1 MIRHAKTAVQAARG
15 RRPARS
21 SAPAIA
27 AMLVVVFAAV
37 VGFGVYQA
45 QQPGEDEVVIPPGA
59 TARGV
64 PVGPPNAPVTVDVYV
79 DFQCPACRRYEAI
92 AGDTLDQLAESGTAR
107 VVYHPLAYLD
117 RFSSTQYSSRSSAA
131 AGCAAA
137 AGVFPGFAE
146 RLFAEQPPEGG
157 DGLPAQR
164 LIELGVAAGAD
175 RDEFAACVRDERYGA
190 WTDQLTNT
198 ALRQG
203 VTATPTVLVNG
214 QKVELTVA
222 ALQQAVKRA
231 A

>member
-1 MIRHAKTAVQAARG
+1 V
-15 RRPARS
+15 
-21 SAPAIA
+21 
-27 AMLVVVFAAV
+27 LVVVFAAV

-45 QQPGEDEVVIPPGA
+45 QQPDEGEVVIPPNA
-59 TARGV
+59 TAQGV
-64 PVGPPNAPVTVDVYV
+64 PVGPSDAPVTVDVYV
-79 DFQCPACRRYEAI
+79 DFQCPACRRYEGI
-92 AGDTLDQLAESGTAR
+92 AGDILDHLADSGAAQ

-117 RFSSTQYSSRSSAA
+117 RFSSTQYSSRASAA

-137 AGVFPGFAE
+137 EGVFPAFAE

-175 RDEFAACVRDERYGA
+175 RDEFATCVRDDRYAA
-190 WTDQLTNT
+190 WTDQLTNA

-214 QKVELTVA
+214 QKVELTVT
-222 ALQQAVKRA
+222 ALQQAVERA